1 MASAERAEIYMGNVS
16 ESADLARRVLHAR
29 ETGECLEVEIKRGD
43 RTKGRIL
50 TQTAS
55 GQPVGIVKERDFMLK
70 EGDLLLSENGYMV
83 LVSIQQ
89 QQVMSLRFDSEVE
102 NGAIALVHLGHAL
115 GNQHWPVTAK
125 GEVLYVELVADAGLM
140 ESTLQKI
147 AKRLSIK
154 GLQIGFET
162 HLSDQA
168 IDFLGDH
175 SHAH

>member
-1 MASAERAEIYMGNVS
+1 MASAERAEIYIGNVS

-29 ETGECLEVEIKRGD
+29 ETGECLEVEITRGD

-55 GQPVGIVKERDFMLK
+55 GQLVGIVKERDFLLK
-70 EGDLLLSENGYMV
+70 DGDLLLSESGYMV

-89 QQVMSLRFDSEVE
+89 QRVMSLRFDSDAE
-102 NGAIALVHLGHAL
+102 NRAIALVHLGHAL

-125 GEVLYVELVADAGLM
+125 GDVLYVELVADASLM
-140 ESTLQKI
+140 ESTLRKI
-147 AKRLSIK
+147 AKRLNIK
-154 GLQIGFET
+154 GLHISFET
-162 HLSDQA
+162 NLSDKA
-168 IDFLGDH
+168 IDFSVDH

>member
-16 ESADLARRVLHAR
+16 ESADLARRVLQAR
-29 ETGECLEVEIKRGD
+29 ETGDCWEVEIKRSD

-55 GQPVGIVKERDFMLK
+55 GQSIGIIKERDFLLK
-70 EGDLLLSENGYMV
+70 DGDLLLSNSGHMV

-89 QQVMSLRFDSEVE
+89 QRVMTLRIDNKE
-102 NGAIALVHLGHAL
+102 NRAIALVHLGHAI

-125 GEVLYVELVADAGLM
+125 GDVLYVELVADANLM

-147 AKRLSIK
+147 AKRLNIK
-154 GLQIGFET
+154 GLHINFET
-162 HLSDQA
+162 NLSDQA
-168 IDFLGDH
+168 IEFSTDH